1 MATNADVYRR
11 IFSSHPHATILFGL
25 IDGRIE
31 EVNDAALAL
40 YGYGRE
46 EMIGLPFA
54 ALSAAPEAKVHKR
67 KDGTMFAI
75 EAHHSTLSLDGREI
89 GVSIMRE
96 LSDRRAPAD
105 LRDILASIVGL
116 SARSLKSLALLILP
130 LKA

>member
-1 MATNADVYRR
+1 VATNSKVYQQ
-11 IFSSHPHATILFGL
+11 IFSSHPHATVLFGL

-31 EVNDAALAL
+31 EVNDAALNL

-75 EAHHSTLSLDGREI
+75 EAHHSTLTLDGREI
-89 GVSIMRE
+89 GIAIIRE

-105 LRDILASIVGL
+105 LRDILAAIAKL
-116 SARSLKSLALLILP
+116 TARSLKSFALLIIP
-130 LKA
+130 LKP